1 MRSKIAV
8 LAGMI
13 GNKVVQKAGRKGTS
27 LTGKIALAVKPD
39 ILKDFEK
46 KCDKVAL
53 ITGTNGKTTTNN
65 LANHIFEGKDYD
77 IVSNLNGSNMITG
90 VTSSFIQNHQSHYD
104 WGIFEVDEGSMP
116 NVTRYLPSDYIIITN
131 FFRDQLDRYGEVENT
146 IKLVQKSSKRHNS
159 TLILDADS
167 PISLYFQDSNQPK
180 VYYSLKKN
188 PFSKNGIN
196 VEESVFCPVCGNKL
210 DYEYINYGNHGKFSC
225 SKCGAKNHEADYVID
240 DVTFKNGSYNFTVKD
255 KKESAQINLNLLG
268 IYNVSNA
275 LAAIALARENG
286 FSYDV
291 IKSQIENF
299 EYKRGRMERIA
310 VNGCDVVLVLSKNPV
325 GLSEVFSTIKFDEDK
340 KSFMF
345 ILNDYG
351 PDSKDI
357 SWIWDAYFKEIAN
370 TPNID
375 KFYCVGTRA
384 EEVALRLKYVDF
396 PTSKI
401 EIYHSKDQSDIAEC
415 VEEIVAE
422 NDKAYIIGT
431 FTAMPEARKV
441 LMKLK
446 GEKA

>member
-1 MRSKIAV
+1 MRSKIAI

-13 GNKVVQKAGRKGTS
+13 GNKVVQMAGRKGTS

-39 ILKDFEK
+39 ILNDFAK
-46 KCDKVAL
+46 KCDKIAL

-65 LANHIFEGKDYD
+65 LANHIFKGKDYD

-90 VTSSFIQNHQSHYD
+90 VTSSFIQNHRGHYN

-116 NVTRYLPSDYIIITN
+116 NVTKYLPSDYIIITN

-146 IKLVQKSSKRHNS
+146 INLVQKSSKRHNS

-167 PISLYFQDSNQPK
+167 PISLYFQDSDQPK

-188 PFSKNGIN
+188 PFSKENG
-196 VEESVFCPVCGNKL
+196 G
-210 DYEYINYGNHGKFSC
+210 YE
-225 SKCGAKNHEADYVID
+225 
-240 DVTFKNGSYNFTVKD
+240 FTVKD
-255 KKESAQINLNLLG
+255 KKESAKINLNLLG
-268 IYNVSNA
+268 IYNVSNV

-286 FSYDV
+286 FSYDL
-291 IKSQIENF
+291 IKQQIENF
-299 EYKRGRMERIA
+299 EYKLGRMERIS

-345 ILNDYG
+345 ILNDYA
-351 PDSKDI
+351 PDGKDI
-357 SWIWDAYFKEIAN
+357 SWIWDAYFKEIAA

-384 EEVALRLKYVDF
+384 EEVALRLKYADF

-401 EIYHSKDQSDIAEC
+401 KIYHSKDQSDVVEC

>member
-1 MRSKIAV
+1 MRSKIAI

-13 GNKVVQKAGRKGTS
+13 GNKVVQMAGRKGTS

-39 ILKDFEK
+39 ILNDFAK
-46 KCDKVAL
+46 KCDKIAL

-65 LANHIFEGKDYD
+65 LANHIFKGKDYD

-90 VTSSFIQNHQSHYD
+90 VTSSFIQNHRDHYN

-146 IKLVQKSSKRHNS
+146 INLVQKSSKRHNS

-167 PISLYFQDSNQPK
+167 PISLYFQDSDQPK

-188 PFSKNGIN
+188 PFSKNSAN
-196 VEESVFCPVCGNKL
+196 VEESVFCPVCGHKL

-240 DVTFKNGSYNFTVKD
+240 EVTFKNGGYEFTVKD
-255 KKESAQINLNLLG
+255 KKESAKINLNLLG

-286 FSYDV
+286 FSYDL
-291 IKSQIENF
+291 IKQQIENF
-299 EYKRGRMERIA
+299 EYKLGRMERIS

-345 ILNDYG
+345 ILNDYA
-351 PDSKDI
+351 PDGKDI
-357 SWIWDAYFKEIAN
+357 SWIWDA
-370 TPNID
+370 
-375 KFYCVGTRA
+375 
-384 EEVALRLKYVDF
+384 
-396 PTSKI
+396 
-401 EIYHSKDQSDIAEC
+401 
-415 VEEIVAE
+415 
-422 NDKAYIIGT
+422 
-431 FTAMPEARKV
+431 
-441 LMKLK
+441 
-446 GEKA
+446 

>member
-1 MRSKIAV
+1 MRLKIAI

-13 GNKVVQKAGRKGTS
+13 GNKVAKKAGRKGTS
-27 LTGKIALAVKPD
+27 LTGKIAISIKPD
-39 ILKDFEK
+39 ILKNFAK
-46 KCDKVAL
+46 KCDNVAL

-65 LANHIFEGKDYD
+65 LANHIFAGNAYD
-77 IVSNLNGSNMITG
+77 LVSNLNGSNMLSG
-90 VTSSFIQNHQSHYD
+90 VVSSFIQNHQKHYD

-116 NVTRYLPSDYIIITN
+116 NVTKYLPSDYIIITN

-146 IKLVQKSSKRHNS
+146 IKLVKKSSQGHNS

-167 PISLYFQDSNQPK
+167 PISLYFQDSDQPK
-180 VYYSLKKN
+180 IYYSLRKT
-188 PFSKNGIN
+188 PFSKDSTN
-196 VEESVFCPVCGNKL
+196 VKEFVFCPICGNRL

-240 DVTFKNGSYNFTVKD
+240 DVTFKNGCYDFTVTD
-255 KKESAQINLNLLG
+255 KNDSAQISLNLLG
-268 IYNVSNA
+268 LYNISNA
-275 LAAIALARENG
+275 LAAIVLARENG
-286 FSYDV
+286 FSHDL
-291 IKSQIENF
+291 IKRQIENF
-299 EYKRGRMERIA
+299 EYKRGRMERIE
-310 VNGCDVVLVLSKNPV
+310 VNGSNIVLVLSKNPV
-325 GLSEVFSTIKFDEDK
+325 GISEVFSTIKFDPDK

-357 SWIWDAYFKEIAN
+357 SWIWDAYFREIVD

-396 PTSKI
+396 PMSKV
-401 EIYHSKDQSDIAEC
+401 EIYHSKDKSDVVSC
-415 VEEIVAE
+415 VEEIVAN

>member
-1 MRSKIAV
+1 MRFKIAV

-13 GNKVVQKAGRKGTS
+13 GNKVVQKAGGKGTS
-27 LTGKIALAVKPD
+27 LTGKIAISIKPN
-39 ILKDFEK
+39 ILKDFAK
-46 KCDKVAL
+46 KCDNVAL

-65 LANHIFEGKDYD
+65 LTNHIFAAKDYD
-77 IVSNLNGSNMITG
+77 LVSNLNGSNMISG
-90 VTSSFIQNHQSHYD
+90 VVSSFIQNHRSHYD

-116 NVTRYLPSDYIIITN
+116 IVTKYLPSDYIIITN

-146 IKLVQKSSKRHNS
+146 IKLVQESSKRYNS
-159 TLILDADS
+159 RLILDADS

-180 VYYSLKKN
+180 VYYSLRKN
-188 PFSKNGIN
+188 SFSKDSTN
-196 VEESVFCPVCGNKL
+196 VKESVFCPICGNKL

-225 SKCGAKNHEADYVID
+225 STCGAKNHEADYVID
-240 DVTFKNGSYNFTVKD
+240 GVTFKNGSYEFTVKD
-255 KKESAQINLNLLG
+255 KNESAQINLNLLG

-275 LAAIALARENG
+275 LAAIVLARENG

-291 IKSQIENF
+291 IKHQIENF
-299 EYKRGRMERIA
+299 EYKRGRMEKIN
-310 VNGCDVVLVLSKNPV
+310 VGSSDVVLVLSKNPV
-325 GLSEVFSTIKFDEDK
+325 GLSEVFSTIKFDKDK

-357 SWIWDAYFKEIAN
+357 SWIWDAYFKEIAD

-401 EIYHSKDQSDIAEC
+401 EIYHSKDQSDIVRC
-415 VEEIVAE
+415 VEEIVAK
-422 NDKAYIIGT
+422 NNKAYIIGT